1 MKLTGQQRSTT
12 KNTVCHTPTT
22 MSAMP
27 KSRAGTGPPGLCSPA
42 AARTA
47 GGTKSKLTN
56 RKYAPTPTAQESASP
71 ATPDL
76 SGLKLLSGQRSHTSE
91 SWSIAVKMAPASA
104 SVAGNVV
111 GAPLPGVARN
121 TARMSGRST
130 IASPAMV
137 STTPPTTISAV
148 SARPV
153 QGLLSREPG
162 QSFHQKPIIATPD
175 TANPV
180 IGPSTSSDL
189 AV

>member
-1 MKLTGQQRSTT
+1 M
-12 KNTVCHTPTT
+12 
-22 MSAMP
+22 
-27 KSRAGTGPPGLCSPA
+27 
-42 AARTA
+42 
-47 GGTKSKLTN
+47 
-56 RKYAPTPTAQESASP
+56 
-71 ATPDL
+71 
-76 SGLKLLSGQRSHTSE
+76 
-91 SWSIAVKMAPASA
+91 KMAPASA

-121 TARMSGRST
+121 TPRMSGRSM

-175 TANPV
+175 TANTV
-180 IGPSTSSDL
+180 IGPSTSSDV
-189 AV
+189 AVLPSPSARAKNTTADSTSPPRPTHGCVASTSRCSRTASRRCS